1 MFFMRIKI
9 LPFLFFVRLFTFCSL
24 VSFLCFLFAQNLFVK
39 KIKMFEIVLIGS
51 INITTE
57 SKLLLKKCVALNKL
71 KTPFKEFPWLTER
84 HAMLLVTVF
93 YYHHVIYRTPCHAS
107 GHLLIYHEC
116 YGFESAFFTLKCF
129 LPYTPSC

>member
-1 MFFMRIKI
+1 MTPIVVILIEAINLPLDVFYAHKNPAFFI
-9 LPFLFFVRLFTFCSL
+9 FCSL

-71 KTPFKEFPWLTER
+71 KTPFKEFP
-84 HAMLLVTVF
+84 
-93 YYHHVIYRTPCHAS
+93 
-107 GHLLIYHEC
+107 
-116 YGFESAFFTLKCF
+116 
-129 LPYTPSC
+129 